1 MRLLV
6 IIALLSTLAF
16 AQTAQEMAK
25 LEQERLQIE
34 KKEELLEQKMQRQKE
49 IELKVAQQAEV
60 AKASKKTLSSK
71 TVDAAK

>member
-1 MRLLV
+1 
-6 IIALLSTLAF
+6 
-16 AQTAQEMAK
+16 
-25 LEQERLQIE
+25 
-34 KKEELLEQKMQRQKE
+34 MQRQKE